1 MARIVKVS
9 ARLVNIPVETER
21 TDAIQAFLVQETPF
35 VEIETDDGRIGRGYS
50 YTIGTGGSAVLA
62 LLHDVFLPR
71 LIGEDARAVEAL
83 WHRLWSATRA
93 TTPGT
98 LTALA
103 LAAVDTALWDLRCQR
118 NDEPLW
124 LAAGGFRQQLPA
136 YDTEHGWL
144 HLSEAEL
151 VEGMRALA
159 DSGWTAAKMK
169 VGRESLPEDVRR
181 VARVREAVGEDFT
194 LFVDANQGFT
204 RSEAQRRAR
213 AIEPFDIA
221 WLEEPMPADDRD
233 GHAWLARQT
242 PIPIAVGETLT
253 TAEQCV
259 AYMASGAASIMQ
271 VDAARVGGVT
281 PWLKVAHAAEA
292 LNIAICPHFLMELHV
307 SLVGATPAGAWVEH
321 IPQLRAVTRSDV
333 RVEAG
338 LVHAPDAPG
347 LGIDWDLERVAEFTV
362 SPVLSA

>member
-35 VEIETDDGRIGRGYS
+35 VEIETDDGLVGRGYS

-62 LLHDVFLPR
+62 LLHDVFQPR
-71 LIGEDARAVEAL
+71 LIGADARAVEAL
-83 WHRLWSATRA
+83 WHTLWSSTRA

-118 NDEPLW
+118 NAEPLW
-124 LAAGGFRQQLPA
+124 IAAGGYRQQIPA

-151 VEGMRALA
+151 VDGMRSLVDA
-159 DSGWTAAKMK
+159 GWTAAKMK
-169 VGRESLPEDVRR
+169 VGRELLPEDVRR
-181 VARVREAVGEDFT
+181 VRRVREAVGEDFT

-204 RSEAQRRAR
+204 RSEALRRAR

-221 WLEEPMPADDRD
+221 WLEEPLPADDRE
-233 GHAWLARQT
+233 GHAWLAGQT
-242 PIPIAVGETLT
+242 GIPIAVGETLNT
-253 TAEQCV
+253 IAQCV
-259 AYMASGAASIMQ
+259 AYLSSGAASIMQ

-292 LNIAICPHFLMELHV
+292 MNIDICPHFLMELHV
-307 SLVGATPAGAWVEH
+307 SLAGATPAGTWVEH
-321 IPQLRAVTRSDV
+321 IPQLRSVTRTEV
-333 RVEAG
+333 QVEAG
-338 LVHAPDAPG
+338 VAYVPDTPG
-347 LGIDWDLERVAEFTV
+347 LGIDWDMTKIDEFTV
-362 SPVLSA
+362 SPILTV